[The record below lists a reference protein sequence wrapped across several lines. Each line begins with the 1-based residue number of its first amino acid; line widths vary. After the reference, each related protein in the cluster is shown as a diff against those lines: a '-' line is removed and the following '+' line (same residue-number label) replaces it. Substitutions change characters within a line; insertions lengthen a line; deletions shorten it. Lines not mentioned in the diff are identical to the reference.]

1 METPQSA
8 ASEIAIAT
16 LRERAPLAF
25 ELAAQ
30 FKAAGFRLA
39 LVGGPVRDSLLG
51 RLGNDL
57 DFTTDARPDDTK
69 KIMRKWAEDIWD
81 VGIKFGT
88 IGAKKSD
95 ITFEV
100 TTYRADSYESD
111 SRKPE
116 VDFGDTIEGDL
127 LRRDFTVNAMAIE
140 LTTPTPEFIDPH
152 NGVTDLLKK
161 SLRTPSTPEL
171 SFSDDPLRMLRAARF
186 AAQLGFTIDEAVVE
200 AMKAM
205 ADRLSIISAERIR
218 DEFVKTLMSE
228 NPRTG
233 ITILVDTGLCEKFLP
248 EIPKLRLEI
257 DEHHHHKDVY
267 EHTLTVVEQSMA
279 LEERLGGP
287 NLVARL
293 AALMHDVGKPK
304 TRALIAGGGVSFHHH
319 EVVGARMTKERLKK
333 LRFDHHVVEDVSQLV
348 FLHLRFHGYGDGA
361 WTDSAVRRYVRD
373 AGELLTHLHVLTR
386 ADCTTRNRKKAETLA
401 SHYDSLENRIIQLME
416 EEELLKIRPDLDGN
430 AIMQLLGIPA
440 GPLVGRAYDYL
451 LELRIEHG
459 PLGEERATQELHKWW
474 NDNKS

>member
-25 ELAAQ
+25 DLAAQ

-57 DFTTDARPDDTK
+57 DFTTDARPDETK
-69 KIMRKWAEDIWD
+69 KIMKKWAEDIWD

-111 SRKPE
+111 SRKLE

-287 NLVARL
+287 NLVGRL

-319 EVVGARMTKERLKK
+319 EVVGARMTKERLRK

-348 FLHLRFHGYGDGA
+348 L
-361 WTDSAVRRYVRD
+361 S
-373 AGELLTHLHVLTR
+373 
-386 ADCTTRNRKKAETLA
+386 
-401 SHYDSLENRIIQLME
+401 
-416 EEELLKIRPDLDGN
+416 
-430 AIMQLLGIPA
+430 
-440 GPLVGRAYDYL
+440 
-451 LELRIEHG
+451 
-459 PLGEERATQELHKWW
+459 
-474 NDNKS
+474 